1 MKNLIYKK
9 INIVVIYLFSIF
21 FLNSQNGS
29 ELKTISVD
37 VLAPE
42 ISNLVESDG
51 SGVYQLLLKEAARR
65 SNITIIEHFYPQKR
79 AITYFLN
86 GTYPYIYAY
95 TDLAIEKLGIE
106 NVIGSFPLGVFEQYI
121 FSKKGTSYSTI
132 EQLSGLSV
140 GGIIGDDI
148 QPWYKNFTDKGI
160 TIKLVKTNDQN
171 IQRIQNNKIDAFICF
186 LPDINQYAD
195 SLEYT
200 KESPLFTSYDRLTA
214 YNTTESRIVVERI
227 SKALIQMKKDG
238 TTKDILGEFYLEY
251 NEDEISYDF

>member
-1 MKNLIYKK
+1 MTNLIYKK
-9 INIVVIYLFSIF
+9 INIVVFYLFSMF
-21 FLNSQNGS
+21 FLNPQNAS
-29 ELKTISVD
+29 ELEPISID

-42 ISNLVESDG
+42 ISNLIESDG
-51 SGVYQLLLKEAARR
+51 SGVYQLLLEEAARR

-86 GTYPYIYAY
+86 GTYLYIYAY
-95 TDLAIEKLGIE
+95 TDLAIEKLGKE
-106 NVIGSFPLGVFEQYI
+106 EVIASFPLGVFKQYI
-121 FSKKGTSYSTI
+121 FSNKGTSYSTI

-148 QPWYKNFTDKGI
+148 QPWYKDFTDKGI
-160 TIKLVKTNDQN
+160 SIKLVKSNIQN
-171 IQRIQNNKIDAFICF
+171 IQRIQTDKIDAFICF

-195 SLEYT
+195 SLGYT
-200 KESPLFTSYDRLTA
+200 KDSPLFTSYDRLTA
-214 YNTTESRIVVERI
+214 YNTRESGIVLERI

-238 TTKDILGEFYLEY
+238 TTKDILGDFYLEY